1 MVPKPIVIAT
11 DVPLGLPADPVDV
24 LQAVG
29 AKSFLLWLVQTF
41 RRLKRFKQ
49 TWREGLIASGPAG
62 RTALKPFVSI
72 AEGDKIEGAIRAKRR
87 CDEWSKAESVYCVD
101 HGGKQVGKAAL
112 QFWFEVLLPLR
123 RKFKKRVAVWPFQ
136 ALECKDVIITE
147 CYPAECQRMVYETT
161 VKKRQSFEVAKA
173 LCGLLTS
180 KDIIGIEMPTWVY
193 AASSEDEFDMFTAA
207 FAFQETLGHPDGFF
221 WYPRD
226 YPECCTIEGWMLGL
240 KKRVDSADKM
250 DTKKKKPEAARK
262 KRTKSKWTTTG
273 VVNSKGQ
280 KNTGPAGVNGKK
292 GPLYRMECT
301 ICGHT
306 YNTNAQDIFQK
317 RCESEGR
324 HPM

>member
-1 MVPKPIVIAT
+1 MKIGTVFCIDGSGNKNQKAADRKRPIYRLDCESKRISRPLLPEGESAYDFFLRHIEDDAVPKPIVIAT

-136 ALECKDVIITE
+136 ALECKDIIITE

-161 VKKRQSFEVAKA
+161 VKKRVAVHR
-173 LCGLLTS
+173 CCVFST
-180 KDIIGIEMPTWVY
+180 KDV
-193 AASSEDEFDMFTAA
+193 A
-207 FAFQETLGHPDGFF
+207 
-221 WYPRD
+221 
-226 YPECCTIEGWMLGL
+226 
-240 KKRVDSADKM
+240 
-250 DTKKKKPEAARK
+250 
-262 KRTKSKWTTTG
+262 
-273 VVNSKGQ
+273 
-280 KNTGPAGVNGKK
+280 
-292 GPLYRMECT
+292 
-301 ICGHT
+301 
-306 YNTNAQDIFQK
+306 
-317 RCESEGR
+317 
-324 HPM
+324 